1 MCTESLYKHFHK
13 ITKYLKGEKLAKV
26 DKMDQF
32 KDRQIIGLT
41 EIITIIGSKATR
53 KVVARIDTG
62 ATKSSIDKDLA
73 TELGLGPT
81 LRTTMIRSANGRSQ
95 RNLVKATIK
104 IGKSEMDTEF
114 SVADRTHMKYRLL
127 IGQNII
133 KEGFIIDPSIHHEK
147 KI

>member
-1 MCTESLYKHFHK
+1 MKKFLNS
-13 ITKYLKGEKLAKV
+13 GKLAGI
-26 DKMDQF
+26 DKMDRF

-41 EIITIIGSKATR
+41 EIITIFGSKTTK

-73 TELGLGPT
+73 AELGLGPT

-95 RNLVKATIK
+95 RNLVKATIEIQKSK
-104 IGKSEMDTEF
+104 IDTEF
-114 SVADRTHMKYRLL
+114 SVADRTHMRYRVLL
-127 IGQNII
+127 GQNIL
-133 KEGFIIDPSIHHEK
+133 KEGFIIDPTINHEK